1 MRDALLLA
9 IGKLHSPLT
18 CDWLRLCPG
27 PVCHWP
33 AACCLKGML
42 HHFDLPDIQD
52 ALRAA
57 GVAVELSEPWDAQML
72 PAELGAS
79 QAASTPPTAK
89 L

>member
-1 MRDALLLA
+1 
-9 IGKLHSPLT
+9 
-18 CDWLRLCPG
+18 
-27 PVCHWP
+27 
-33 AACCLKGML
+33 ML

-72 PAELGAS
+72 PAEPDLGAS
-79 QAASTPPTAK
+79 QASTTPTAK

>member
-1 MRDALLLA
+1 
-9 IGKLHSPLT
+9 
-18 CDWLRLCPG
+18 
-27 PVCHWP
+27 
-33 AACCLKGML
+33 ML

-72 PAELGAS
+72 PTELGAS